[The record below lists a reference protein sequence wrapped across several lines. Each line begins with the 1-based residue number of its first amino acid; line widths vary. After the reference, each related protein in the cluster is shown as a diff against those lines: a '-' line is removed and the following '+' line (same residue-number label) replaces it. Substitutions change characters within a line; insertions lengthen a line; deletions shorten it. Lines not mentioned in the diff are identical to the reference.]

1 MLEDEKENLFAN
13 SLFDATIQDS
23 DIRERN
29 VDVISPKAIEKIR
42 LNQRKY
48 RKYIYKSSK
57 YIIIGMM
64 VGPFQ
69 VLDLEFG
76 DEIGKRFG

>member
-29 VDVISPKAIEKIR
+29 VDVISPKAIEKIKE
-42 LNQRKY
+42 NIENI
-48 RKYIYKSSK
+48 YIRVQS
-57 YIIIGMM
+57 I
-64 VGPFQ
+64 
-69 VLDLEFG
+69 L
-76 DEIGKRFG
+76 

>member
-29 VDVISPKAIEKIR
+29 VDVISPKAIEKIKE
-42 LNQRKY
+42 NIEKI
-48 RKYIYKSSK
+48 YIRVQS
-57 YIIIGMM
+57 I
-64 VGPFQ
+64 
-69 VLDLEFG
+69 L
-76 DEIGKRFG
+76 

>member
-13 SLFDATIQDS
+13 SLLDATIQDS
-23 DIRERN
+23 GIRERS
-29 VDVISPKAIEKIR
+29 VDVIISPKAIEKRR
-42 LNQRKY
+42 LNQRK
-48 RKYIYKSSK
+48 YKSSK
-57 YIIIGMM
+57 YIITGMM

-69 VLDLEFG
+69 ILDLEFG